1 MLINYLQ
8 LLVLRFELPSALW
21 KCIVYIK
28 RHVWALVYA
37 YDHYLLN
44 FILFSDFSPC
54 MGMGLRANFLD
65 SDVNPYYHV
74 SIRLDPKALP
84 K

>member
-1 MLINYLQ
+1 M
-8 LLVLRFELPSALW
+8 
-21 KCIVYIK
+21 KMHCVYKETCMGIG
-28 RHVWALVYA
+28 LSVYA